1 MPSSLDKNP
10 DLAVGLKLPFGPG
23 QSNFALNFTTVD
35 QTKTNLMNLLLTQ
48 KGERFMQPN
57 FGTDLRRILFEP
69 NDERIESRIKQEI
82 VDAVNYWLPYISID
96 KLETVRKSKS
106 IDEYSVNVVI
116 GFSLKADKF
125 SESAITFSF
134 NSDAS
139 VDVT

>member
-23 QSNFALNFTTVD
+23 QSNFALNYTTID

-69 NDERIESRIKQEI
+69 NNERIESRIKQEI
-82 VDAVNYWLPYISID
+82 VDAVNYWLPYVAIVKVSTI
-96 KLETVRKSKS
+96 RKVKQ
-106 IDEYSVNVVI
+106 IDEYTVNVI
-116 GFSLKADKF
+116 ITFSLKADAF
-125 SESAITFSF
+125 SESSIVFAFG
-134 NSDAS
+134 SDSS
-139 VDVT
+139 VEVS

>member
-82 VDAVNYWLPYISID
+82 VDAVNYWLPFVAIVKVSTIREV
-96 KLETVRKSKS
+96 KQ
-106 IDEYSVNVVI
+106 IDEYTVNVI
-116 GFSLKADKF
+116 ITFSLKADAF
-125 SESAITFSF
+125 SQSSIQFAFG
-134 NSDAS
+134 SDSS
-139 VDVT
+139 VEVS

>member
-69 NDERIESRIKQEI
+69 NDERIESRIKQEKVSTI
-82 VDAVNYWLPYISID
+82 REV
-96 KLETVRKSKS
+96 KQ
-106 IDEYSVNVVI
+106 IDEYTVNVI
-116 GFSLKADKF
+116 ITFSLKADAF
-125 SESAITFSF
+125 SQSSIQFAFG
-134 NSDAS
+134 SDSS
-139 VDVT
+139 VEVS